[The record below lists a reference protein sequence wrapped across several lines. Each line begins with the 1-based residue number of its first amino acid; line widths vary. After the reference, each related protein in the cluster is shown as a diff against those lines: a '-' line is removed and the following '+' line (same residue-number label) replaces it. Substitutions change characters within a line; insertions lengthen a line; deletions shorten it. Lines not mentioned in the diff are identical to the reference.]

1 MAVLNG
7 WSVRKTTTGG
17 VSFNGTFT
25 AGVIDAG
32 SSVIISP
39 DADAVKAM
47 GATMILNAEDV
58 MNFPVWLPNSGATI
72 QLVAPDGTI
81 ADTFVY
87 GNGPTSSEGWSGP
100 SIAEPVTTVDRI
112 LYLRGDGCG
121 DMPDSDTASDWEM
134 RWSVAGAS
142 HFCGI
147 NTFSDD
153 TDVIPLIGPEHGLDE
168 LITMVNEATDSIHLH
183 IYQLHDV
190 YLAMSLMDASD
201 RGVEITVV
209 IHEPESWWTEST
221 TSQSLGIAW
230 ELEQKENISVMQ
242 FTTSSSSP
250 YQYIHSKISVVD
262 SSKFGLVWNWKSSS
276 LPSDGSGNRDWGI
289 IVNSVDL
296 ATIVLERMAFD
307 EDPVN
312 FMSRIPPTANQRLVH
327 TTHLYLTHQEI

>member
-1 MAVLNG
+1 MAYTGEDEPDTSDFAGADDLIFSRFMFEEKSQTTNDEFFEISNTGDLMAVLNG

-25 AGVIDAG
+25 SGVIDAG

-183 IYQLHDV
+183 VYQLHDV
-190 YLAMSLMDASD
+190 YLAMALMEHQTEAS
-201 RGVEITVV
+201 
-209 IHEPESWWTEST
+209 
-221 TSQSLGIAW
+221 
-230 ELEQKENISVMQ
+230 K
-242 FTTSSSSP
+242 
-250 YQYIHSKISVVD
+250 
-262 SSKFGLVWNWKSSS
+262 
-276 LPSDGSGNRDWGI
+276 
-289 IVNSVDL
+289 
-296 ATIVLERMAFD
+296 
-307 EDPVN
+307 
-312 FMSRIPPTANQRLVH
+312 
-327 TTHLYLTHQEI
+327 